1 MFSLRVDQNI
11 KIFVIILTICL
22 YFVCLGARCIT
33 KALEPVPHPVWQHIC
48 EQWGP
53 AFCIFHGLLHDRGPS
68 MLQHRQPHG
77 DSKRK
82 EFSQSGDHHPPIR
95 QPVHVRDSNS
105 LTFRRTASWRGPL
118 TEMCV
123 RRGLLDIHLVTL
135 DYRHPEA
142 FSWHKSHVYGW
153 ELEKILYFIW
163 NIKVTWTFSM
173 MIQWNTLENI
183 THCQSFRYEYSL
195 LKWRCP
201 MGETMNL
208 GSHPNEA
215 FFFMALCCFSE
226 GWATLMHWVM
236 DSTSMDLWNILAQR
250 TFSRRKE

>member
-53 AFCIFHGLLHDRGPS
+53 AFCILHGLLHDRGPS

-82 EFSQSGDHHPPIR
+82 EFSQSGDHHSPIR

-142 FSWHKSHVYGW
+142 FPGINLMFMDGNWRKYCILYGILKSHEPFPWWSSGTLWRTSHIVS
-153 ELEKILYFIW
+153 LSDMNILYW
-163 NIKVTWTFSM
+163 NGGVQWVKLWT
-173 MIQWNTLENI
+173 
-183 THCQSFRYEYSL
+183 
-195 LKWRCP
+195 
-201 MGETMNL
+201 
-208 GSHPNEA
+208 
-215 FFFMALCCFSE
+215 
-226 GWATLMHWVM
+226 
-236 DSTSMDLWNILAQR
+236 
-250 TFSRRKE
+250 